1 MTRESALDSNNRILL
16 GGNVFGHFTDL
27 QGTESI
33 IRTAEELG
41 YCGVDTADTYS
52 KGTSE
57 EFLGILL
64 RKTRHRWFIATKVG
78 ATSLENGDGLATEK
92 NIRDRLHNS
101 LKRLRTDYIDLYQL
115 HHYDNATPLEETAN
129 AFHRLK
135 SEGKI
140 IHAGVSNFSDTHLST
155 LKQIPNHPFRFNQIK
170 YSLSSQRIDKFNEDR
185 LRIIAYGVLDRGLFN
200 KKYLTSTIDKESRAF
215 SSESIRA
222 DLTEDYKFKLKK
234 LNEIALQN
242 NTTVTAI
249 ALKHSLSHKLISKVI
264 VGYRSSSQLRDLHT
278 QLTSDRITDS
288 ILDEAR
294 SFFSAADSHL

>member
-1 MTRESALDSNNRILL
+1 MTTENELDSDKRILL

-140 IHAGVSNFSDTHLST
+140 IHAGVSNFSDIHLST
-155 LKQIPNHPFRFNQIK
+155 LKQTPNHPFRFNQIN
-170 YSLSSQRIDKFNEDR
+170 YSLSCQRLDR
-185 LRIIAYGVLDRGLFN
+185 LNENQLSVIAYGVLDRGLFN
-200 KKYLTSTIDKESRAF
+200 TKYLSSTIDKDSRAY

-222 DLTEDYKFKLKK
+222 NLTEAYKTKLEK
-234 LNEIALQN
+234 LNAIALLN

-249 ALKHSLSHKLISKVI
+249 ALKHCLSHKLISKVI
-264 VGYRSSSQLRDLHT
+264 VGCRSSDQLREIHSYISSRDISGELLAEA
-278 QLTSDRITDS
+278 QLI
-288 ILDEAR
+288 
-294 SFFSAADSHL
+294 FS